1 MSRPSETRDYG
12 QLMQNALLELSAL
25 QAKLNTLEYAAT
37 EPIAV
42 IGIGCRFPGGVN
54 SSEELWLLCKNGGD
68 AIVEVPGDRWNVD
81 AYYDPDLSSY
91 DKTNTRWGG
100 FLANINQFDPAFFG
114 ISTSEAATIDPQ
126 QRLLLEVSWEAL
138 ENAGYDPL
146 QLAGSQTGVFV
157 GIATCDYYKAMTA
170 IPTRAGTGI
179 ANSMAANRLSYF
191 LDVRGPSVTID
202 TACSSSLVAI
212 HTACQSLRHQESN
225 LALVGGVNIMLL
237 PEVNVTFSQAGMMSS
252 DGRCKSFDATADG
265 YVRGEGCGVVIL
277 KRLSDAVKDGD
288 RILALLRGTA
298 VNHNGRSVGLTA
310 PNGLAQQAVIRQA
323 LANARVA
330 PHEIDY
336 VEAHGTGTP
345 MGDAI
350 ELQAIL
356 VVLGQGRTL
365 DQPCGLGSVKTNI
378 GNLEAAG
385 GIAAFIKTVL
395 CLQQGEIPPHPHFK
409 TINPHIDIKSTP
421 FLIPTVDRPIDI
433 KPRFAGVNSFG
444 FGGTN
449 AHVVLEAAPVE
460 SQKSKVKGQKK
471 EAWHLLTLSAK
482 TETALRELAS
492 CYADSLENYA
502 AQSIPDI
509 CFTTNIGRSHFNHRH
524 AIISSGDLPHLIS
537 QLKTFATS
545 KQTTGQPQPD
555 NRPKIAFLFT
565 GQGSQYIGMGWELYN
580 TQPIFRAAL
589 DDCDRILRSY
599 LDRPLLEVMY
609 PELGEKNL
617 APYLLDETA
626 YAQPALF
633 AVEYALVKLWQSWGI
648 EPDAVMG
655 HSVGEYVA
663 ACVTGVFSL
672 EEGLYLSA
680 EPGRLMAT
688 QPREGQMVAVFAAKE
703 IVEEAIAS
711 YQDAVAIAA
720 FNGPSQTVIAGD
732 RQAVS
737 AAIARLESDFIMTRE
752 LNVAH
757 AFHSPLVDPIQNAF
771 EQTLRKME
779 FHSPC
784 LPFISHLSGE
794 FEPGILDTNYWRS
807 QLRSPVRFDGGIQTL
822 AEAGYEIFLE
832 IGPTDTLA
840 SMGKRCLPK
849 NTGTWLSSL
858 RQGDDDWRSLLDS
871 LATLYKK
878 GININWSEFH
888 RDSPRQRVA
897 LPTYPFQRQ
906 RCWNDSFGI
915 RAYAEVRENR
925 TTEDA
930 EDTEE

>member
-25 QAKLNTLEYAAT
+25 QAKLNTLEHAAT

-54 SSEELWLLCKNGGD
+54 SPEELWLLCKNGGD
-68 AIVEVPGDRWNVD
+68 AIAEVPSDRWDVD

-100 FLANINQFDPAFFG
+100 FLANINQFDPGFFG
-114 ISTSEAATIDPQ
+114 ISTSEAASIDPQ

-146 QLAGSQTGVFV
+146 QLAGSQTGVFM

-212 HTACQSLRHQESN
+212 HTACQSLRHRESN

-237 PEVNVTFSQAGMMSS
+237 PEVNITFSQAGMMSS

-265 YVRGEGCGVVIL
+265 YVRGEGCGIVIL

-323 LANARVA
+323 LANAKVA
-330 PHEIDY
+330 SHEIDY

-356 VVLGQGRTL
+356 GVLGQGRTL

-385 GIAAFIKTVL
+385 GIAAFIKTIL

-421 FLIPTVDRPIDI
+421 FLIPTIDRPIDI

-449 AHVVLEAAPVE
+449 AHVVLEAAEEGSTSTTLSDRGAGEQGSILRLRSVTGGAGE
-460 SQKSKVKGQKK
+460 QVKS
-471 EAWHLLTLSAK
+471 LLTLSAK

-492 CYADSLENYA
+492 CYADSFLNYA

-524 AIISSGDLPHLIS
+524 AVISSGDLPDLIS
-537 QLKTFATS
+537 ELRTFATS
-545 KQTTGQPQPD
+545 QQTTERLQPE
-555 NRPKIAFLFT
+555 NRPKIAFLFA
-565 GQGSQYIGMGWELYN
+565 GQGSQYVGMGWELYN
-580 TQPIFRAAL
+580 SQPIFRAAL
-589 DDCDRILRSY
+589 DECDRILRSY
-599 LDRPLLEVMY
+599 LDRPLLEVLY
-609 PELGEKNL
+609 PLGEGGKGKGERERNL
-617 APYLLDETA
+617 VPHLLDETA

-720 FNGPSQTVIAGD
+720 FNG
-732 RQAVS
+732 
-737 AAIARLESDFIMTRE
+737 
-752 LNVAH
+752 
-757 AFHSPLVDPIQNAF
+757 
-771 EQTLRKME
+771 
-779 FHSPC
+779 
-784 LPFISHLSGE
+784 
-794 FEPGILDTNYWRS
+794 
-807 QLRSPVRFDGGIQTL
+807 
-822 AEAGYEIFLE
+822 
-832 IGPTDTLA
+832 
-840 SMGKRCLPK
+840 
-849 NTGTWLSSL
+849 
-858 RQGDDDWRSLLDS
+858 
-871 LATLYKK
+871 LYSNCDC
-878 GININWSEFH
+878 G
-888 RDSPRQRVA
+888 R
-897 LPTYPFQRQ
+897 
-906 RCWNDSFGI
+906 
-915 RAYAEVRENR
+915 
-925 TTEDA
+925 
-930 EDTEE
+930 

>member
-25 QAKLNTLEYAAT
+25 QAKLNTLEHAAT
-37 EPIAV
+37 EPIAI

-54 SSEELWLLCKNGGD
+54 SPEQLWLLCKNGGD
-68 AIVEVPGDRWNVD
+68 AIAEVPSDRWDVD

-100 FLANINQFDPAFFG
+100 FLANIDRFDPGFFG

-146 QLAGSQTGVFV
+146 QLAGSETGVFV

-191 LDVRGPSVTID
+191 LDARGPSVTID

-237 PEVNVTFSQAGMMSS
+237 PEVNITFSQAGMMSS

-330 PHEIDY
+330 PDEIDY

-350 ELQAIL
+350 ELQAIFG
-356 VVLGQGRTL
+356 VLGQGRNL

-395 CLQQGEIPPHPHFK
+395 CLQHGEIPPHPHFK

-421 FLIPTVDRPIDI
+421 FLIPTIDRPIDI

-449 AHVVLEAAPVE
+449 AHVVLEAASNFRLPILDFRLDDADDNP
-460 SQKSKVKGQKK
+460 KS
-471 EAWHLLTLSAK
+471 LLTLSAK

-524 AIISSGDLPHLIS
+524 AIISSGDLPDLIS
-537 QLKTFATS
+537 ELRTFATS
-545 KQTTGQPQPD
+545 KQTTGRLQLE
-555 NRPKIAFLFT
+555 NRPKIAFLFA
-565 GQGSQYIGMGWELYN
+565 GQGSQYVGMGWELYN
-580 TQPIFRAAL
+580 SQPIFRAAL

-599 LDRPLLEVMY
+599 LDRPLLEVLY
-609 PELGEKNL
+609 PLGERGKGKGEGEKGKGERGKGKGEGERNL
-617 APYLLDETA
+617 GPHLLDETA

-655 HSVGEYVA
+655 S
-663 ACVTGVFSL
+663 
-672 EEGLYLSA
+672 
-680 EPGRLMAT
+680 
-688 QPREGQMVAVFAAKE
+688 
-703 IVEEAIAS
+703 
-711 YQDAVAIAA
+711 
-720 FNGPSQTVIAGD
+720 
-732 RQAVS
+732 
-737 AAIARLESDFIMTRE
+737 
-752 LNVAH
+752 
-757 AFHSPLVDPIQNAF
+757 
-771 EQTLRKME
+771 
-779 FHSPC
+779 
-784 LPFISHLSGE
+784 
-794 FEPGILDTNYWRS
+794 
-807 QLRSPVRFDGGIQTL
+807 
-822 AEAGYEIFLE
+822 
-832 IGPTDTLA
+832 
-840 SMGKRCLPK
+840 
-849 NTGTWLSSL
+849 
-858 RQGDDDWRSLLDS
+858 
-871 LATLYKK
+871 
-878 GININWSEFH
+878 
-888 RDSPRQRVA
+888 
-897 LPTYPFQRQ
+897 
-906 RCWNDSFGI
+906 
-915 RAYAEVRENR
+915 
-925 TTEDA
+925 
-930 EDTEE
+930 

>member
-25 QAKLNTLEYAAT
+25 QAKLNTLEHAAT
-37 EPIAV
+37 EPIAI

-54 SSEELWLLCKNGGD
+54 SPEQLWLLCKNGGD
-68 AIVEVPGDRWNVD
+68 AIAEVPSDRWDVD

-100 FLANINQFDPAFFG
+100 FLANIDLFDPGFFG

-191 LDVRGPSVTID
+191 LDARGPSVTID

-237 PEVNVTFSQAGMMSS
+237 PEVNITFSQAGMMSS

-330 PHEIDY
+330 PDEIDY

-350 ELQAIL
+350 ELQAIFG
-356 VVLGQGRTL
+356 VLGQGRNL
-365 DQPCGLGSVKTNI
+365 EQPCGLGSVKTNI

-395 CLQQGEIPPHPHFK
+395 CLQHGEIPPHPHFK
-409 TINPHIDIKSTP
+409 TINPHIDIKPTP
-421 FLIPTVDRPIDI
+421 FLIPTIDRPIDI

-449 AHVVLEAAPVE
+449 AHVVLEAASDFRLPILDFRLDDADDNP
-460 SQKSKVKGQKK
+460 KL
-471 EAWHLLTLSAK
+471 LLTLSAK

-524 AIISSGDLPHLIS
+524 AIISSGDLPDLIS
-537 QLKTFATS
+537 ELRTFATS
-545 KQTTGQPQPD
+545 KQTTGRLESD
-555 NRPKIAFLFT
+555 NRPKIAFLFA
-565 GQGSQYIGMGWELYN
+565 GQGSQYVGMGWELYN
-580 TQPIFRAAL
+580 SQPIFRAAL

-599 LDRPLLEVMY
+599 LDRPLLEVLY
-609 PELGEKNL
+609 PLGEGEKGKGEGERNL
-617 APYLLDETA
+617 GPHLLDETA

-688 QPREGQMVAVFAAKE
+688 QAREGQMVAVFAAKE

-720 FNGPSQTVIAGD
+720 FNGPTQTVIAGD

-771 EQTLRKME
+771 EQTLRQMQ
-779 FHSPC
+779 FHPPS

-794 FEPGILDTNYWRS
+794 FEAGVLDANYWRS
-807 QLRSPVRFDGGIQTL
+807 QLRSPVRFDRGIQTL
-822 AEAGYEIFLE
+822 AETGYNIFLE

-849 NTGTWLSSL
+849 NTANWLSSL
-858 RQGDDDWRSLLDS
+858 RQGHNDWRSLLDT
-871 LATLYKK
+871 LATLYEK

-906 RCWNDSFGI
+906 RCWIDNEF
-915 RAYAEVRENR
+915 
-925 TTEDA
+925 
-930 EDTEE
+930 